1 MDNVRGSS
9 DACVAAYLGY
19 SVPAPL
25 TGVITSRS
33 SFTVGF
39 APWELM
45 NPVVGQ
51 LHVHR
56 LGVCLP
62 TRNQWMLTIFSP
74 SDAGTLRKF
83 AHLTLCSTVIG

>member
-1 MDNVRGSS
+1 MSEHLLFAS
-9 DACVAAYLGY
+9 LW
-19 SVPAPL
+19 
-25 TGVITSRS
+25 TGCDVQLSPSPEDYFREE
-33 SFTVGF
+33 
-39 APWELM
+39 PWELM

-83 AHLTLCSTVIG
+83 AHLTLRSTVIG